1 MELRLHEEA
10 KAKWD
15 SVPPKFAVTDC
26 SVLPNPL
33 VLVTRVKAF
42 PLLPRAKRPTRIVVR
57 GAYIQRKKKI
67 YFKSLGI
74 SGLRENI

>member
-42 PLLPRAKRPTRIVVR
+42 PLLPRAKRPTRIV
-57 GAYIQRKKKI
+57 GARYLCTEKKI
-67 YFKSLGI
+67 YFKSLDI

>member
-57 GAYIQRKKKI
+57 GAYIQKKKN
-67 YFKSLGI
+67 YFKSLDI